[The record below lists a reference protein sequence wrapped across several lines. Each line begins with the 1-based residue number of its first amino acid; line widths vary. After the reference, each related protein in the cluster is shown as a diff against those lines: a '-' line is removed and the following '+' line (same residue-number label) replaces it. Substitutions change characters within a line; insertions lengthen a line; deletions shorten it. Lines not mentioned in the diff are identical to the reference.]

1 MQILLETRTADAFSL
16 RPAGRLQIYNFC
28 YEFPCGLWFAHL
40 PSFPFSS
47 QTEVIEDLSITGV
60 HHWNPVVLLSL
71 WTMSCQEIN
80 DLGFAG
86 TFDFFYLPLL
96 GPIKRGVAML
106 YHISCKL
113 TKKHSFR
120 NTQHIIR
127 RISTPIKSIHWIISW
142 NSIVRVYHVHIL
154 PTLIERS
161 GDFLVSLGRREKNP
175 WNTTDPWQHRIH
187 PW

>member
-1 MQILLETRTADAFSL
+1 
-16 RPAGRLQIYNFC
+16 
-28 YEFPCGLWFAHL
+28 
-40 PSFPFSS
+40 
-47 QTEVIEDLSITGV
+47 
-60 HHWNPVVLLSL
+60 
-71 WTMSCQEIN
+71 MSCQEIN

-127 RISTPIKSIHWIISW
+127 RISTRIKSIHWIISW

-161 GDFLVSLGRREKNP
+161 GDFLVSLGRREKNIKKSLKHYRSLATSNP
-175 WNTTDPWQHRIH
+175 PVIANPKTLKDGRAQPQQRWLCLYQFSASR
-187 PW
+187 